1 MAETGL
7 AVTPQTHPERATMA
21 YILFSYHLK
30 LGHNDDAYD
39 AMVSNPDKM
48 RRKDSLRQFLVTL
61 FERKELKQLA
71 FYPYVDMFE
80 DLENIIESRA
90 RSVDL
95 SVNNYYDFL
104 YSFHISKENYR
115 KAAYVMY
122 ECAMRLSTETFSQQG
137 LEKQVQCFLACLN
150 SLRLVNPNYAWI
162 VKPVLKVSPSSTS
175 MANLPPGVSPKHSYD
190 GEMIIPASLK
200 PKMDVLEA
208 ADIQKELQHVSAR
221 LKLANYSSKRSSK
234 RSEHQGSGAISG
246 PGLSA
251 NDALA
256 LLVSANLYTDGVNI
270 AKAFK
275 LDYRP
280 IVEGLASRCVYLSRA
295 KGNEQDAA
303 WDWLA
308 ENNTNNSPSSTSVD
322 AAWHLLKELVLALE
336 VKGQSGLKKAVATR
350 LLTLNTPLPAWLVT
364 DYKMINAAELIHTYL
379 IHGYVLLASK
389 VACEY
394 IEAVQGNGKE
404 YFGLKTA
411 LHTTSPPV

>member
-1 MAETGL
+1 M
-7 AVTPQTHPERATMA
+7 VT
-21 YILFSYHLK
+21 
-30 LGHNDDAYD
+30 
-39 AMVSNPDKM
+39 NPDQS
-48 RRKDSLRQFLVTL
+48 RRKDSLRQFVVTL

-162 VKPVLKVSPSSTS
+162 GKKLCVKQYISTGSSIILVYLPGLIKYFFPIPIVKPVLKVSPSSTS

-208 ADIQKELQHVSAR
+208 ADIQKELQLVSAR

-280 IVEGLASRCVYLSRA
+280 IVEGLASRCVYLSRYV
-295 KGNEQDAA
+295 NQF
-303 WDWLA
+303 
-308 ENNTNNSPSSTSVD
+308 
-322 AAWHLLKELVLALE
+322 
-336 VKGQSGLKKAVATR
+336 
-350 LLTLNTPLPAWLVT
+350 
-364 DYKMINAAELIHTYL
+364 KM
-379 IHGYVLLASK
+379 
-389 VACEY
+389 
-394 IEAVQGNGKE
+394 
-404 YFGLKTA
+404 F
-411 LHTTSPPV
+411 